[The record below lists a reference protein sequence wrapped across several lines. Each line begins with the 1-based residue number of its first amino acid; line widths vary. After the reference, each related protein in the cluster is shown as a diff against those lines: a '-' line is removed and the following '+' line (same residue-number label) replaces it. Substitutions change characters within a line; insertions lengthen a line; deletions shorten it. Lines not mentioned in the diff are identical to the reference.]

1 MQLSVLN
8 QEWAGL
14 DAPEVTEGINAIRSA
29 VTTEEAS
36 AAWEELQGF
45 LYEYGAATVLGHYT
59 GVYGLRNGVEGF
71 DYLRYPIYWN
81 VKVPN

>member
-1 MQLSVLN
+1 MS
-8 QEWAGL
+8 
-14 DAPEVTEGINAIRSA
+14 SA
-29 VTTEEAS
+29 ATTEEAS

-81 VKVPN
+81 VKVPE